1 MIRRALCFPSF
12 IRKSL
17 LIPPVISPYSNSSSK
32 IGAYNG
38 YASQTSSLEVP
49 DSAPYRENDEYA
61 DVDWDN
67 LGFGLMPTDYMY
79 VNKCGAGQHFGHGQ
93 LNPYGNIHLSP
104 SAAVLN
110 YGQGLFEGTKA
121 YRKENGQLLLF
132 RPEQNAIRMKSGA
145 QRMCMEAPSVDQ
157 FVNALKQTA
166 LANKRWVPP
175 PGKGSLYLRPLL
187 IGSGAVLGLAPAPE
201 YTFLIYASPVRNYFK
216 VIHQLYYFLVL
227 TITSI
232 FRIKFY
238 MYVLI
243 LVEQEGSAPLNL
255 YVEENF
261 DRASRRGTG
270 SVKTISNYAPVLM
283 AQLRAKKNGF
293 SDVLYL
299 DSATK
304 KNLEEVSSCNIFIAK
319 GRCISTPGTNGTI
332 LAGITRKSVIELARD
347 HGYEVQ
353 ERAVAVDELMEADE
367 VFCTGTAVGVAPVG
381 AITYQNTRMEYKT
394 GSGTICQELY
404 NTLLG
409 IQTGAIED
417 KKGWIIEIG

>member
-216 VIHQLYYFLVL
+216 
-227 TITSI
+227 
-232 FRIKFY
+232 
-238 MYVLI
+238 
-243 LVEQEGSAPLNL
+243 EGSAPLNL

-270 SVKTISNYAPVLM
+270 SVKTISNYAPVRTCTPMDSFLCFFFVSRIQKHVLM